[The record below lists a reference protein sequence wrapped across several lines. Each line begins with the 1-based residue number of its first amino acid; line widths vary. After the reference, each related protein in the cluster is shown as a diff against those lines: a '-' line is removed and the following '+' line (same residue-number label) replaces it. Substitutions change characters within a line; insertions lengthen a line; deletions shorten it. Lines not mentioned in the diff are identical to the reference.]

1 MRLKYAA
8 NVLPIRVMCS
18 GRISPHFILKAFQEG
33 ADGVLIAGCHIG
45 ECHYGKGNFITAKR
59 VAVMR
64 DLIQFSGLSPKRLR
78 LEWIATSEGNKFA
91 WVVIDFT
98 KEITQ
103 LGPSPLRPK
112 KIAKFETGQEMAGI
126 LRSINREK
134 NG

>member
-1 MRLKYAA
+1 MRLKYSA

-33 ADGVLIAGCHIG
+33 ADGVLVAGCHIG

-64 DLIQFSGLSPKRLR
+64 DLIQFIGLSPKRLR

-91 WVVIDFT
+91 QVVSDFT
-98 KEITQ
+98 EEITQ
-103 LGPSPLRPK
+103 LGPSSLRPK
-112 KIAKFETGQEMAGI
+112 KIGKFEAGKKMEGS
-126 LRSINREK
+126 LEAHQ
-134 NG
+134 

>member
-33 ADGVLIAGCHIG
+33 ADGVLVAGCHIG

-64 DLIQFSGLSPKRLR
+64 ELIQFIGISPMRLR
-78 LEWIATSEGNKFA
+78 LEWIATSESNKFA
-91 WVVIDFT
+91 RVVSEFT
-98 KEITQ
+98 EEISR
-103 LGPSPLRPK
+103 LGPSPLRFK
-112 KIAKFETGQEMAGI
+112 KKAKFEAGQKGVATAGVQQ
-126 LRSINREK
+126 
-134 NG
+134 